1 MPQVLRFPRVFFTL
15 AAALLATSAAGLP
28 AAAQQA
34 VKEKVVG
41 GPYVVNVG
49 PQSATVMWVVQ
60 TGGVSLG
67 SAPWKMDITAPVLR
81 AQRLTLTSL
90 KPGMKFYYEAFDGDA
105 GKGSYKTPPSGA
117 ARFQFVVFG
126 DTRTRDDVH
135 RSVVSAILKY
145 ADPDFVVNTGDLVA
159 NGQDTSLWPVFFD
172 IERELLRKAAF
183 FPILGNHEHNAKNY
197 FDFFDAKPYYSF
209 DWGSAHFTLIDSDI
223 ANAGA
228 TQAERVAFWQ
238 KETRWLEEDLRS
250 AQGADFRFLVAHNPP
265 ITAVRSRQG
274 ENRHMVALEP
284 MLEKYRL
291 SAGFF
296 GHDHNYQHY
305 LKNGVH
311 YITTGGGGAPLY
323 DVDMPPEGI
332 TKKVERTDNFVI
344 VKIDGKKARIE
355 ARKPSGETIDV
366 TELP

>member
-1 MPQVLRFPRVFFTL
+1 MPRALHFSKVLSAL
-15 AAALLATSAAGLP
+15 AATLLASSAAGLP
-28 AAAQQA
+28 AAAQPA

-49 PQSATVMWVVQ
+49 PQSATVMCVVQ
-60 TGGVSLG
+60 SGGVSLG
-67 SAPWKMDITAPVLR
+67 SAPRKRDKTAPVLR
-81 AQRLTLTSL
+81 ARRLALTGL
-90 KPGMKFYYEAFDGDA
+90 KPGMKYYYEAFDGDA

-117 ARFQFVVFG
+117 AQFQFVVFG
-126 DTRTRDDVH
+126 DTRSRHDVH
-135 RSVVSAILKY
+135 RNVINAILKY
-145 ADPDFVVNTGDLVA
+145 ADPDFVVHTGDLVA
-159 NGQDTSLWPVFFD
+159 DGQDASQWPVFFD

-183 FPILGNHEHNAKNY
+183 FPILGNHERNAKNY
-197 FDFFDAKPYYSF
+197 FDFMDARPYYSF
-209 DWGSAHFTLIDSDI
+209 DWGSAHFTLINSDI

-228 TQAERVAFWQ
+228 TQAERDAFWQ
-238 KETRWLEEDLRS
+238 VETRWLEEDLRI

-284 MLEKYRL
+284 MFEKYRL

-296 GHDHNYQHY
+296 GHDHTYQHY

-311 YITTGGGGAPLY
+311 YITTGGGGAPLH
-323 DVDMPPEGI
+323 DVDMPPAGN
-332 TKKVERTDNFVI
+332 TKKVERTENFVI
-344 VKIDGKKARIE
+344 VRIDGKKARIE
-355 ARKPSGETIDV
+355 AMKPSGETIDV

>member
-1 MPQVLRFPRVFFTL
+1 MLRALRVLWVWST
-15 AAALLATSAAGLP
+15 LLAIGAAGLS

-34 VKEKVVG
+34 VSEKVVG

-60 TGGVSLG
+60 TGQVSLG
-67 SAPWKMDITAPVLR
+67 SAPGVMDKRAPVLR
-81 AQRLTLTSL
+81 AQKLALTGLR
-90 KPGMKFYYEAFDGDA
+90 PGTKYYYEAFDGDA

-117 ARFQFVVFG
+117 AQFQCVVFG
-126 DTRTRDDVH
+126 DTRTRHDVH
-135 RSVVSAILKY
+135 RSVVNAILKY

-159 NGQDTSLWPVFFD
+159 DGRDTSLWPVFFD

-183 FPILGNHEHNAKNY
+183 FPILGNHENNAKNFY
-197 FDFFDAKPYYSF
+197 DFLDARPYYSF

-223 ANAGA
+223 ANAGG
-228 TQAERVAFWQ
+228 TQAEKDAFWE

-250 AQGADFRFLVAHNPP
+250 AQGADFRFLVAHHPP
-265 ITAVRSRQG
+265 MTAVRGRQKD
-274 ENRHMVALEP
+274 NRHMAALEP
-284 MLEKYRL
+284 MFEKYRV

-311 YITTGGGGAPLY
+311 YIVTGGGGAPLY
-323 DVDMPPEGI
+323 DVDTPPAGI
-332 TKKVERTDNFVI
+332 TKKVERTENFVI
-344 VKIDGKKARIE
+344 VKIDGKQARLE
-355 ARKPSGETIDV
+355 AMKPSGEIIDV
-366 TELP
+366 AELP